1 MDYPW
6 VFGGDSGEDFGSAV
20 GRMIVN
26 DNHIEGESGFLRQG
40 GGHRVGDGAGAVAD
54 GDDYRGL
61 NGKVPLREVN
71 LPCYRRKLCHDS
83 CEVSGENLFTLLLH
97 RGIARINI
105 VKLFLPRSP
114 AVIFRTDVKVF
125 RNVTDMG

>member
-6 VFGGDSGEDFGSAV
+6 VFGGYPGEDFGSAV

-26 DNHIEGESGFLRQG
+26 YNHIEGESGFLRQG
-40 GGHRVGDGAGAVAD
+40 GSHRVGDGACAVAD
-54 GDDYRGL
+54 GDDDRGL
-61 NGKVPLREVN
+61 HGKAPLGVVN
-71 LPCYRRKLCHDS
+71 MPCYRRKLCHDS
-83 CEVSGENLFTLLLH
+83 CEVGSENLFTLLLH
-97 RGIARINI
+97 CGIARINI